1 MFVPTLVRA
10 RARARAR
17 PHAPAFALVP
27 SAPGMTRRHLLVVS
41 LLGAIGFTMCLLLTE
56 VSMPAKL
63 TPIPKL
69 AVLISSAIASLSGA
83 AVMAWGCKTVPQR
96 VEALAARTAALS
108 QNMAA
113 YKDKPA
119 LQ

>member
-1 MFVPTLVRA
+1 
-10 RARARAR
+10 
-17 PHAPAFALVP
+17 
-27 SAPGMTRRHLLVVS
+27 MTRRHLLVVS

-83 AVMAWGCKTVPQR
+83 AVMAWGCKTVPER

-108 QNMAA
+108 QDMARF
-113 YKDKPA
+113 KDKPA